1 MPTLPATPEPPKEWM
16 QAAKAAASALKSKSR
31 WEAKQWLKS
40 SNGRNTTRSVYAILL
55 HDPKYRPPFG
65 IYVGCTHH
73 RPFERYREHKRGEG
87 FSEVQKYHVRLLRE
101 LYEHLN
107 PMCPAEAKMMEKE
120 LYLALR
126 SAGIGWVTMG
136 NRRRVNKE
144 KKQ

>member
-1 MPTLPATPEPPKEWM
+1 MK
-16 QAAKAAASALKSKSR
+16 SA
-31 WEAKQWLKS
+31 
-40 SNGRNTTRSVYAILL
+40 NGRKTTRSVYAILL
-55 HDPKYRPPFG
+55 HDPDFTPPFG

-73 RPFERYREHKRGEG
+73 RPFERYAEHKRGEG

-107 PMCPAEAKMMEKE
+107 PMKPAEAKEMEKT
-120 LYLALR
+120 LCAALR

-136 NRRRVNKE
+136 SKRRASKE